1 MKRDVRRRSAPDGRG
16 SFSTTTPAHREAL
29 AAAKRGARRYPGV
42 VGVDYGYIYTAGVR
56 TSGIGIRYHV
66 SRKRPVRLVPPA
78 ERLPRHVDK
87 VPTDVVEAGFRP
99 HGMDPFAPAAILR
112 PGLSIGNVL
121 RRSDGTLG
129 LIVTD
134 RDDGARCLLS
144 NWHVLCG
151 GKDARVGDQIS
162 QPGPL
167 YLGPN
172 HPREVAQLR
181 RWIAPARQY
190 DVALAAVNA
199 SFPVDSTLLDS
210 QITITGLADPEL
222 GMTVVKAGIATGVTH
237 ALVDAVGGTYRVP
250 YDDFGDRNRWMH
262 GIRLV
267 PHPDYAGRDVSLPGD
282 SGSAWVDVKTGR
294 GIGLN
299 FAGED
304 DEGPLNEYALA
315 HSLPDVCKALRV
327 DVVV

>member
-1 MKRDVRRRSAPDGRG
+1 MTREPRPRRAADDEGVHPIAP
-16 SFSTTTPAHREAL
+16 PAGHRAAL
-29 AAAKRGARRYPGV
+29 AAAKRSVRQHPGV
-42 VGVDYGYIYTAGVR
+42 VGVDYGYIYTAGIR
-56 TSGIGIRYHV
+56 TGEVGIRYHV
-66 SRKRPVRLVPPA
+66 SRKRPARLVPPG

-87 VPTDVVEAGFRP
+87 LRTDVVEAGFRP
-99 HGMDPFAPAAILR
+99 HRMDPFAPAAILR

-129 LIVTD
+129 LFVSD
-134 RDDGARCLLS
+134 RDDSARCLLS

-151 GKDARVGDQIS
+151 GRDARAGDPIS

-172 HPREVAQLR
+172 HPREIAQLR
-181 RWIAPARQY
+181 RWIAPAKQY
-190 DVALAAVNA
+190 DVAIAAV
-199 SFPVDSTLLDS
+199 SPSCPVDAMLFDS
-210 QITITGLADPEL
+210 EIAITGLADPEL
-222 GMTVVKAGIATGVTH
+222 GMTVVKAGTATGVTH
-237 ALVDAVGGTYRVP
+237 ALVDAVGGIYKVP

-267 PHPDYAGRDVSLPGD
+267 PHPDYHGRDVSLPGD

-294 GIGLN
+294 GVGLN

-315 HSLPDVCKALRV
+315 HSLPEVCRALRV
-327 DVVV
+327 DVV